1 MSCED
6 GLYSICWASTLCGE
20 QEESVQ
26 GVLSLPFLFVL
37 SVPRNVLLLL
47 QVKVNALCIKL
58 MDFN

>member
-6 GLYSICWASTLCGE
+6 GLYSICWASTLCGR

-26 GVLSLPFLFVL
+26 GVLGLPFLVVL
-37 SVPRNVLLLL
+37 SAPRNVLLLL